1 MLGPTTTGTQLRQ
14 SHGRQHTALLIHA
27 NDTHSEIRERLELDD
42 IAAQIARQEVQWRT
56 LANTLLFGTLS
67 NRVPHD
73 IDLGRRTSAPLE
85 EDILM
90 ALALGTS
97 TTGVT

>member
-1 MLGPTTTGTQLRQ
+1 MT
-14 SHGRQHTALLIHA
+14 
-27 NDTHSEIRERLELDD
+27 
-42 IAAQIARQEVQWRT
+42 
-56 LANTLLFGTLS
+56 NTLLFGTLS
-67 NRVPHD
+67 DRVPHD